1 MMDLSLSRGR
11 RNVIQSKDA
20 GFGQRKKEGCT
31 LFIGGGRREGRRE
44 KEEGRE
50 REREEGE
57 KNQMQSN

>member
-1 MMDLSLSRGR
+1 M
-11 RNVIQSKDA
+11 IQSKDA

-50 REREEGE
+50 RKREEGE